1 MRRATTARC
10 ALTQATQRVSALG
23 AVNWLGS
30 TALAPTRNAIYRCPR
45 LPRERSL
52 PATARNRGNAAYRT
66 FRRMVRDSL
75 ANRGVVYPEG
85 AFRADLEIAQ
95 RTSVA
100 SKTGQLCL
108 VQIWRTMLRQKEPLP
123 SFGDVEF
130 RAFSQ
135 NGEDG
140 IVLYIFGRSGPRT
153 RFALKSAPQTE
164 PSAIQQ
170 ISY

>member
-1 MRRATTARC
+1 VRPDAGDAARISARRSQLAGFDCFGPNAKRDIPLPKTP
-10 ALTQATQRVSALG
+10 QG
-23 AVNWLGS
+23 AIV
-30 TALAPTRNAIYRCPR
+30 
-45 LPRERSL
+45 
-52 PATARNRGNAAYRT
+52 ARNRAKSGNAAYRT